1 MRVSY
6 GPSDGPG
13 ASAGAGR
20 TGAVGGRTAGL
31 PPGVAPAA
39 PLAPGTTGLVG
50 PGAYI
55 PSTRG
60 PSSKTTLMIAWEHAT
75 YTEKS
80 VPKPKNPTAASVDQ
94 RVRRALTAEEALVH
108 IAGADRRPLL
118 VLRECLSC
126 SGTED
131 ALMSSKEDNERTYLL
146 ARWFHCVKLSPD
158 VLEDDHPFR
167 NLFPG
172 EKPAHLFIANA
183 DGSSRHDLEGEHA
196 RSELW
201 EAMEGAIA
209 ANYKGSHETALRKL
223 AGLLDE
229 LDEIDRSL
237 ADLETR
243 FELALAAD
251 GADSKK
257 FKKLR
262 AQLDERRVER
272 AELLA
277 SAVRVSALEPKPA
290 APEGSH

>member
-1 MRVSY
+1 
-6 GPSDGPG
+6 
-13 ASAGAGR
+13 
-20 TGAVGGRTAGL
+20 
-31 PPGVAPAA
+31 
-39 PLAPGTTGLVG
+39 
-50 PGAYI
+50 
-55 PSTRG
+55 
-60 PSSKTTLMIAWEHAT
+60 MIAWEHAT
-75 YTEKS
+75 YTEKKES
-80 VPKPKNPTAASVDQ
+80 APKTQTSIAPK
-94 RVRRALTAEEALVH
+94 VRRALTAEEALVH

-146 ARWFHCVKLSPD
+146 SRWFHCVKLSPD

-172 EKPAHLFIANA
+172 EKPAHLFISNP

-201 EAMEGAIA
+201 DAMEGALA
-209 ANYKGSHETALRKL
+209 ANYKGNHETALRKL
-223 AGLLDE
+223 TGLLAE

-257 FKKLR
+257 VKKLR
-262 AQLDERRVER
+262 ADLDGKRDER

-277 SAVRVSALEPKPA
+277 SANRASALELKPA
-290 APEGSH
+290 APEGSR